1 VIAALFDPLRRRIQ
15 SFIERRFYRSKYDAR
30 KTLETF
36 SAKPRDKTD
45 LEALSETL

>member
-1 VIAALFDPLRRRIQ
+1 MQ

-30 KTLETF
+30 KTLEIF
-36 SAKPRDKTD
+36 SAKPRETD